1 MSSESVNNQFQ
12 GYLNFRFFFFF
23 DERKNES
30 AKMYLKDMSLY
41 EYLFS
46 IYLLKRRSD
55 QLFYVYI
62 FFLLTVIDNYIRF

>member
-1 MSSESVNNQFQ
+1 MKVRITSSKVTSTFV
-12 GYLNFRFFFFF
+12 FFFFLMK
-23 DERKNES
+23 EKNES
-30 AKMYLKDMSLY
+30 AKMYLKDISLY